1 MVSAL
6 VLSLLLSGWPGDE
19 MPLPVTVKGPED
31 LQFKAAAERQY
42 LIFNLMVSGR
52 LAYERGE
59 WPVAAEK
66 WEALLK
72 VPDLPASVDAAVRP
86 LAVIARQKAGG
97 TSSLPPAPPAEVEKP
112 AVAAGRT
119 TPPPAK
125 HAGALTITGTVQ
137 GGGSAGPG
145 GAVVYLKRLDQP
157 TPRPKPGKQRTIVQK
172 DKRFEPRVLAVT
184 VGTSVEFRNDDPLF
198 HNVFSLSRPND
209 FDLGLYKGGTSKSE
223 EFDTPGAVQLLC
235 NIHSS
240 MLAWVYVVDTPW
252 FAQADGAG
260 RFTIKG
266 VPPGEYQV
274 QVWHEAASKVSEQK
288 LRLAEGAAPLELT
301 VDGDKGA
308 PAFVPDKSGKPRQPQ
323 LGY

>member
-1 MVSAL
+1 MVTAL
-6 VLSLLLSGWPGDE
+6 MLTLLAGWPGDE

-31 LQFKAAAERQY
+31 LQFKATAERQY

-52 LAYERGE
+52 LAYERGD
-59 WPVAAEK
+59 WAQAAEK
-66 WEALLK
+66 FEQLLK
-72 VPDLPASVDAAVRP
+72 VPELPASVDAAVRP
-86 LAVIARQKAGG
+86 FAIEARQKAGG
-97 TSSLPPAPPAEVEKP
+97 TPVGPAAPKPVETPKAAE
-112 AVAAGRT
+112 
-119 TPPPAK
+119 PPPK
-125 HAGALTITGTVQ
+125 RLLTVAGTVS

-145 GAVVYLKRLDQP
+145 GAVVFLKRVDGA
-157 TPRPKPGKQRTIVQK
+157 TPRPKPGKGRTVVQK

-184 VGTSVEFRNDDPLF
+184 VGTKVEFRNDDPLF

-209 FDLGLYKGGTSKSE
+209 FDLGLYKGGTSESKTFETSG
-223 EFDTPGAVQLLC
+223 PVQLLC

-240 MLAWVYVVDTPW
+240 MQGYVYVVDTPW
-252 FAQADGAG
+252 FAQADGQG

-266 VPPGEYQV
+266 VPPGEYEV
-274 QVWHEAASKVSEQK
+274 RVWHEMASKVTTTTAK
-288 LRLAEGAAPLELT
+288 LTDSSGPLSLS

>member
-1 MVSAL
+1 MVTAL
-6 VLSLLLSGWPGDE
+6 LIALMAGGWPGDE
-19 MPLPVTVKGPED
+19 MPLPVTVRGPED
-31 LQFKAAAERQY
+31 LQFKAVAERQY
-42 LIFNLMVSGR
+42 LIFNLMVAGR
-52 LAYERGE
+52 LAYERNDFAL
-59 WPVAAEK
+59 AADK

-72 VPDLPASVDAAVRP
+72 VPELPISVDAAVRP
-86 LAVIARQKAGG
+86 LAIQARKKAGG
-97 TSSLPPAPPAEVEKP
+97 TP
-112 AVAAGRT
+112 VAAVGPPEPSAGDAQRPA
-119 TPPPAK
+119 TPAADPK
-125 HAGALTITGTVQ
+125 RVLTVNGTLS

-145 GAVVYLKRLDQP
+145 GAVIYLKRLDAP
-157 TPRPKPGKQRTIVQK
+157 TPRPKPGKPKTVVQK

-184 VGTSVEFRNDDPLF
+184 VGTTVDFRNDDPLF

-223 EFDTPGAVQLLC
+223 TFDTPGAVQLLC

-240 MLAWVYVVDTPW
+240 MQGYVFVVDTPW
-252 FAQADGAG
+252 FAQADGSG
-260 RFTIKG
+260 RFSIRG

-274 QVWHEAASKVSEQK
+274 NVWHEAASRTAETKVK
-288 LRLAEGAAPLELT
+288 LTESSAPLSLS

>member
-1 MVSAL
+1 MVRVLVVAL
-6 VLSLLLSGWPGDE
+6 LAGGWPGDE
-19 MPLPVTVKGPED
+19 MPLPVSVRGPED
-31 LQFKAAAERQY
+31 LAFKAAAEKQY

-59 WPVAAEK
+59 FAAAADK
-66 WEALLK
+66 LEALLK
-72 VPDLPASVDAAVRP
+72 VPELPMSVDAAVRP
-86 LAVIARQKAGG
+86 LAIIARQKAGG
-97 TSSLPPAPPAEVEKP
+97 TPVAAAAQPEAGKPVVVAPPPKKLLT
-112 AVAAGRT
+112 VA
-119 TPPPAK
+119 
-125 HAGALTITGTVQ
+125 GTVT

-145 GAVVYLKRLDQP
+145 GAVIYLKRLDGQ
-157 TPRPKPGKQRTIVQK
+157 TPRPKPGKGRTVVQK

-184 VGTSVEFRNDDPLF
+184 VGTTVDFRNDDPLF

-209 FDLGLYKGGTSKSE
+209 FDLGLYKGGTSKTE
-223 EFDTPGAVQLLC
+223 VFETPGAVQLLC

-240 MLAWVYVVDTPW
+240 MQGYVYVVDTPW

-266 VPPGEYQV
+266 VPPGEYSV
-274 QVWHEAASKVSEQK
+274 SVWHEAASKVSEQK
-288 LRLAEGAAPLELT
+288 VKLAEASGPLALS
-301 VDGDKGA
+301 VDGDRGA

>member
-1 MVSAL
+1 MVTAL
-6 VLSLLLSGWPGDE
+6 VVSLLCAGWPGDE

-31 LQFKAAAERQY
+31 LAFKSAAERQY

-59 WPVAAEK
+59 FAAAADK
-66 WEALLK
+66 FEALLR
-72 VPDLPASVDAAVRP
+72 VPDVPPSVDAAVRP
-86 LAVIARQKAGG
+86 LAVLAR
-97 TSSLPPAPPAEVEKP
+97 
-112 AVAAGRT
+112 R
-119 TPPPAK
+119 
-125 HAGALTITGTVQ
+125 Q
-137 GGGSAGPG
+137 GGGSANLPAAPGTASEPAKPEPKAPPARKLLTLTGTVSGGGAAGPG
-145 GAVVYLKRLDQP
+145 GAVVFLKRLDAP
-157 TPRPKPGKQRTIVQK
+157 TPRPKPGKARTVLQK

-184 VGTSVEFRNDDPLF
+184 VGSTVDFRNEDPLF

-223 EFDTPGAVQLLC
+223 VFETPGPVQLLC

-240 MLAWVYVVDTPW
+240 MIGYVYVVDSPW
-252 FAQADGAG
+252 FAQADAAG

-266 VPPGEYQV
+266 VPPGEYAV
-274 QVWHEAASKVSEQK
+274 KVWHEAASKVSETK
-288 LRLAEGAAPLELT
+288 LKLEGSSPIAVS